1 MAKKTTPK
9 KTAPKKSEPPKS
21 DPPKS
26 DPPKSEPP
34 ENTNE
39 SSATPKASTPSV
51 EDNQTHFCAR
61 YKAYRARGVAFVN
74 HRFSTDDLKIVEKLK
89 KHPAFGNE
97 FWVENKAA

>member
-26 DPPKSEPP
+26 DQSNSEPP
-34 ENTNE
+34 ESSGD
-39 SSATPKASTPSV
+39 SSATPKVSTKPA

-61 YKAYRARGVAFVN
+61 FKSYRARTVAFVN
-74 HRFSTDDLKIVEKLK
+74 HRFSTDDPKTVEKLK

-97 FWVENKAA
+97 FWIENKVA